1 MHSRSI
7 NGWKW
12 AFLTLIGV
20 LVLGCVL
27 IFFLFS
33 SAAGDSG
40 DTGSQGGS
48 TNGEFQ
54 EYFTVQA
61 TTGQLNQLLQ
71 EEAASEQVDIQFS
84 GSTAEVTAG
93 IDFLGRTIEAAMQFE
108 TEAVED
114 GNLLLTLDR
123 VSVGAFSLPNQQAMS
138 LLASQADF
146 PEAVEVDTQ
155 NQQIRIRM
163 NQITIGDDYS
173 LRVERFQPEK
183 DDIVFNVGK

>member
-1 MHSRSI
+1 MHNRSI

-12 AFLTLIGV
+12 AFLTLAGG
-20 LVLGCVL
+20 LVFGSALL
-27 IFFLFS
+27 FFLLS
-33 SAAGDSG
+33 SPAEDSG
-40 DTGSQGGS
+40 ENGSPGGS
-48 TNGEFQ
+48 SDGEFQ

-71 EEAASEQVDIQFS
+71 EEAASEKVNIQFN

-108 TEAVED
+108 TEAVEN
-114 GNLLLTLDR
+114 GNILLTLER
-123 VSVGAFSLPNQQAMS
+123 VSVGAFNLPSQQAMA

-146 PEAVEVDTQ
+146 PEAVEIDTE
-155 NQQIRIRM
+155 NQQIHIHM
-163 NQITIGDDYS
+163 NQITIGEDYS
-173 LRVERFQPEK
+173 LRVERFQPEN